1 MKRVFSR
8 FIALDRSQ
16 RRLVIEAAALLGLVG
31 ASMSVCGF
39 ATSRPLL
46 ERCARNRKASRT
58 SAIAGS
64 LPASVEPS
72 TVAWAVTAAASR
84 FPLWHTCLVKALV
97 TDLML
102 KRRGKPSAIFVGVRR
117 GQVAASID
125 AHAWVESGGAVVIG
139 ALDDLG
145 DFTVLSGARLL

>member
-16 RRLVIEAAALLGLVG
+16 RRLVIEAAALLTLVG
-31 ASMSVCGF
+31 TAMSVGGF
-39 ATSRPLL
+39 ARLRPLL
-46 ERCARNRKASRT
+46 ERCAGNRKASTT
-58 SAIAGS
+58 SATAGS
-64 LPASVEPS
+64 LRTSVEPS

-84 FPLWHTCLVKALV
+84 FPFWHTCLVQALV
-97 TDLML
+97 TDVML
-102 KRRGKPSAIFVGVRR
+102 RRRGMPSAIFVGVRR
-117 GQVAASID
+117 GQIAASID

-139 ALDDLG
+139 ALEDLG

>member
-1 MKRVFSR
+1 VTRAFSR

-16 RRLVIEAAALLGLVG
+16 RRLVIEAAALLALVG
-31 ASMSVCGF
+31 AAMSVGGF
-39 ATSRPLL
+39 ARSRPLL

-58 SAIAGS
+58 SAPGETFRTSI
-64 LPASVEPS
+64 EPS
-72 TVAWAVTAAASR
+72 TVAWAVTAAATR
-84 FPLWHTCLVKALV
+84 FPFWHTCLVKALV

-102 KRRGKPSAIFVGVRR
+102 RRRGMPSSIFVGVRR
-117 GQVAASID
+117 GQIESID

>member
-1 MKRVFSR
+1 MTRAFSC

-16 RRLVIEAAALLGLVG
+16 RQLVIEAAALLSLVG
-31 ASMSVCGF
+31 AAMSVCGF
-39 ATSRPLL
+39 AKSRPLL

-58 SAIAGS
+58 SATAEG
-64 LPASVEPS
+64 LRTSVEPS
-72 TVAWAVTAAASR
+72 TVAWAVTVAASR
-84 FPLWHTCLVKALV
+84 FPFWHTCLVKALV

-102 KRRGKPSAIFVGVRR
+102 KRRGMPSSIFVGVRR
-117 GQVAASID
+117 GQIASID

-139 ALDDLG
+139 AVDDLG